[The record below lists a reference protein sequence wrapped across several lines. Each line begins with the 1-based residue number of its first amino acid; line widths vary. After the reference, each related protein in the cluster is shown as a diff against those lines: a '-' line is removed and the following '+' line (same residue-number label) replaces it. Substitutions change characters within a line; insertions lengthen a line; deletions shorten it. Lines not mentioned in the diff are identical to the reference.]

1 MAAKRVRTAR
11 PKLEDLVATYPGV
24 QLATLSEELPRS
36 GAWSYELKYDGYR
49 ILAMKV
55 GKAVRLISRCLGTT
69 GQTSSRPSRRA
80 SPRPS
85 TSDRVSSTA
94 RCARSTRPASH
105 PFQLLQNRARGVRVV
120 YFVFDVLF
128 DGEDVRG
135 LPIEQRRERLAS
147 VVSSRSKE
155 SAIALSSPS
164 DKDGASVFQA
174 ACAAG
179 MEGVVAKQVGSPYV
193 AGRSKA
199 WLKIKCTPPAGVR
212 DRRLAAARGLTNRRR
227 RAAPRRDGGGR
238 SVPLRRQGRHRLRQ
252 QDAGVALHHAA
263 RRRDED
269 PDRGGRPEVRTP
281 GALRRA
287 EARRGGR
294 VHGVW
299 TEAGHVRHPSFQGL
313 RADKRPEE
321 CVREGSQ

>member
-55 GKAVRLISRCLGTT
+55 GKAVRLISRNGHDWTDQFASVAESVAELDFRSCVVDGEVCALDAAGK
-69 GQTSSRPSRRA
+69 PS
-80 SPRPS
+80 
-85 TSDRVSSTA
+85 
-94 RCARSTRPASH
+94 
-105 PFQLLQNRARGVRVV
+105 FQLLQNRARGVRVV

-147 VVSSRSKE
+147 VVSSRGKE

-199 WLKIKCTPPAGVR
+199 WLKIKCTHRQEFAIVGW
-212 DRRLAAARGLTNRRR
+212 L
-227 RAAPRRDGGGR
+227 
-238 SVPLRRQGRHRLRQ
+238 PLEGS
-252 QDAGVALHHAA
+252 
-263 RRRDED
+263 
-269 PDRGGRPEVRTP
+269 RTAV
-281 GALRRA
+281 GALLLAVMGEGGAFHYAGKVGTGFDNKTRA
-287 EARRGGR
+287 SLFTMLRDDETKTPTAADVPKSERQAHF
-294 VHGVW
+294 VEPKHVAEVAFTEW